1 MAVMRYTLID
11 KSGTVSFIAPWNTL
25 KALVAA
31 CSRKPTPEDLTAL
44 LESASKYSSGLQQYV
59 LNGLA
64 VFDEHYTSQDAG
76 AAPTDLNPQ
85 LEREL
90 REILGSKNGPLTE
103 SPTEEAAATQ
113 EPVEELDEADM
124 SRIFNRVSDEEKA
137 EITYEELLE
146 KQRQLRGVALS
157 RHPVLRV
164 LDDETRRESLEPVSI
179 GLVIFNL
186 PAKRIIQVQNSYGV
200 LKRSDRGRYFE
211 DGQPTER
218 LYFYRLPSDW
228 NLLP

>member
-11 KSGTVSFIAPWNTL
+11 KSGTISFIAPWNTL

-31 CSRKPTPEDLTAL
+31 CSRKPAPEDLSTV
-44 LESASKYSSGLQQYV
+44 LEAASKYSSGLHEYV

-64 VFDEHYTSQDAG
+64 VFDEHYTTQDE
-76 AAPTDLNPQ
+76 TSDSNELNPQ

-90 REILGSKNGPLTE
+90 REILGLGGAATLTE
-103 SPTEEAAATQ
+103 TPSTGEAEE
-113 EPVEELDEADM
+113 PLEEDDI
-124 SRIFNRVSDEEKA
+124 SRIFSKVSEEEKS

-146 KQRQLRGVALS
+146 KQRQLRGAALS

-211 DGQPTER
+211 NGQPTER

-228 NLLP
+228 SLLP

>member
-11 KSGTVSFIAPWNTL
+11 KSGTISFIAPWNTL

-31 CSRKPTPEDLTAL
+31 CSRKPAPEDLLTL
-44 LESASKYSSGLQQYV
+44 LEAASKYDSGLHAYV

-64 VFDEHYTSQDAG
+64 VFDEHYTTRDA
-76 AAPTDLNPQ
+76 ADASAELNPH

-90 REILGSKNGPLTE
+90 RELLSNSSELHE
-103 SPTEEAAATQ
+103 RSPAAT
-113 EPVEELDEADM
+113 ELFAQPH
-124 SRIFNRVSDEEKA
+124 DEEKA

-164 LDDETRRESLEPVSI
+164 LDDETRHESLEPVKI

-186 PAKRIIQVQNSYGV
+186 SARRIIQVQNSYGV

-211 DGQPTER
+211 NGQPTER

-228 NLLP
+228 SLLP

>member
-11 KSGTVSFIAPWNTL
+11 KSGTISFIAPWNTL

-31 CSRKPTPEDLTAL
+31 CSRKPAPEDLSTL
-44 LESASKYSSGLQQYV
+44 LESASKYSTGLQEYV
-59 LNGLA
+59 FNGLA
-64 VFDEHYTSQDAG
+64 VFDEHYTTQDAG
-76 AAPTDLNPQ
+76 SAATELNPQ

-90 REILGSKNGPLTE
+90 REILGGVGDLAGAPAGETKEPA
-103 SPTEEAAATQ
+103 EE
-113 EPVEELDEADM
+113 EDDM
-124 SRIFNRVSDEEKA
+124 SRIFNRVSQEEKA
-137 EITYEELLE
+137 EITYEELLD

-211 DGQPTER
+211 NGQPTER

-228 NLLP
+228 SLLP

>member
-1 MAVMRYTLID
+1 MRYTLID
-11 KSGTVSFIAPWNTL
+11 KSGTISFIAPWNTL

-31 CSRKPTPEDLTAL
+31 CSRKPAPEDLSAI
-44 LESASKYSSGLQQYV
+44 LEAASKYSSGLKDYV
-59 LNGLA
+59 FNGLA
-64 VFDEHYTSQDAG
+64 VFDEHYTTQDEASIAG
-76 AAPTDLNPQ
+76 ELNPQ

-90 REILGSKNGPLTE
+90 REILGLGVAGGLTE
-103 SPTEEAAATQ
+103 APQPADESEEPA
-113 EPVEELDEADM
+113 EEEDI
-124 SRIFNRVSDEEKA
+124 SRIFSRVSEEEKS

-146 KQRQLRGVALS
+146 KQRQLRGAALS

-164 LDDETRRESLEPVSI
+164 LDEETRHESLEPVSI

-211 DGQPTER
+211 NGQPTER
-218 LYFYRLPSDW
+218 LYFYRLPGDW
-228 NLLP
+228 SLLP

>member
-11 KSGTVSFIAPWNTL
+11 KNGTISFIAPWNTL
-25 KALVAA
+25 KALVAG
-31 CSRKPTPEDLTAL
+31 CSRRPAPQDLLNL
-44 LESASKYSSGLQQYV
+44 LEAASKYDSGLKDYV

-64 VFDEHYTSQDAG
+64 VFDEHYTARDADNPG
-76 AAPTDLNPQ
+76 EPTGLNAQ
-85 LEREL
+85 LEQEL
-90 REILGSKNGPLTE
+90 RDLLAKSSDLPERSPAETEAEIFDRPFE
-103 SPTEEAAATQ
+103 
-113 EPVEELDEADM
+113 
-124 SRIFNRVSDEEKA
+124 EEKP

-164 LDDETRRESLEPVSI
+164 LDDETRRESLEPVKI

-211 DGQPTER
+211 HGQPTDR

-228 NLLP
+228 SLLP

>member
-11 KSGTVSFIAPWNTL
+11 KSGTISFIAPWNTL
-25 KALVAA
+25 KALVAG
-31 CSRKPTPEDLTAL
+31 CSRRPAPEDLLTL
-44 LESASKYSSGLQQYV
+44 LEAASKYDSGLQDYV

-64 VFDEHYTSQDAG
+64 VFDEHYTARDAINSG
-76 AAPTDLNPQ
+76 EKTELNAQ

-90 REILGSKNGPLTE
+90 RELLDKSSELPERPPSETEAGIFVRPLE
-103 SPTEEAAATQ
+103 
-113 EPVEELDEADM
+113 
-124 SRIFNRVSDEEKA
+124 EEKT

-157 RHPVLRV
+157 RHPVLKV
-164 LDDETRRESLEPVSI
+164 LDDETRRESLEPVKI

-211 DGQPTER
+211 HGQPTDR
-218 LYFYRLPSDW
+218 LYFYRLPTNWS
-228 NLLP
+228 LLP

>member
-1 MAVMRYTLID
+1 MRYTLID
-11 KSGTVSFIAPWNTL
+11 KSGTISFIAPPNTL
-25 KALVAA
+25 KALVAG
-31 CSRKPTPEDLTAL
+31 CSRKPAPEDLLTL
-44 LESASKYSSGLQQYV
+44 LEAASRYDSGLQEYV

-64 VFDEHYTSQDAG
+64 VFDEHYTAADASDPAG
-76 AAPTDLNPQ
+76 TPEMNPQ

-90 REILGSKNGPLTE
+90 LELLSGASDLGEEVALEYESIPL
-103 SPTEEAAATQ
+103 P
-113 EPVEELDEADM
+113 P
-124 SRIFNRVSDEEKA
+124 DEEKA

-164 LDDETRRESLEPVSI
+164 LDDETRRESLEPVKI

-186 PAKRIIQVQNSYGV
+186 LAKRIIQVQNSYGV

-211 DGQPTER
+211 NGQPTER

-228 NLLP
+228 SLLP

>member
-1 MAVMRYTLID
+1 MRYTLID
-11 KSGTVSFIAPWNTL
+11 KSGTISFIAPWNTL

-31 CSRKPTPEDLTAL
+31 CSRKPAPEDVSAL
-44 LESASKYSSGLQQYV
+44 LERASKYSSGLQEYV

-64 VFDEHYTSQDAG
+64 VFDEHYTTQDAG
-76 AAPTDLNPQ
+76 TAPAELNPQ

-90 REILGSKNGPLTE
+90 REILGGAGPL
-103 SPTEEAAATQ
+103 AAPPAGETA
-113 EPVEELDEADM
+113 ETGELVEVEDI

-146 KQRQLRGVALS
+146 KQRQLRGVAPA

-164 LDDETRRESLEPVSI
+164 LDDDTRHESLEPVSI

-211 DGQPTER
+211 NGQPTER
-218 LYFYRLPSDW
+218 LYFYRLPSEW
-228 NLLP
+228 SLLP

>member
-11 KSGTVSFIAPWNTL
+11 KSGTISFIAPWNTL

-31 CSRKPTPEDLTAL
+31 CSRKPAPEDLSTL
-44 LESASKYSSGLQQYV
+44 LESASKYSSGLQEYV
-59 LNGLA
+59 FNGLA
-64 VFDEHYTSQDAG
+64 VFDEHYTTQDAG
-76 AAPTDLNPQ
+76 STATELNPQ

-90 REILGSKNGPLTE
+90 REILGEAGELTGLSSGE
-103 SPTEEAAATQ
+103 AGEAA
-113 EPVEELDEADM
+113 EDEDI
-124 SRIFNRVSDEEKA
+124 SRIFNRVSQEEKA
-137 EITYEELLE
+137 EITYEELLD

-164 LDDETRRESLEPVSI
+164 LDDETRRESLEPISI

-200 LKRSDRGRYFE
+200 LKRSDRGRYFQ
-211 DGQPTER
+211 DGRPTER

-228 NLLP
+228 SLLP

>member
-11 KSGTVSFIAPWNTL
+11 KSGTISFIAPWNTL

-31 CSRKPTPEDLTAL
+31 CSRKPAPEDLSTV
-44 LESASKYSSGLQQYV
+44 LEAASRYSSGLREYV
-59 LNGLA
+59 FNGLA
-64 VFDEHYTSQDAG
+64 VFDEHYTTQDEAS
-76 AAPTDLNPQ
+76 ATRELNPQ

-90 REILGSKNGPLTE
+90 REILGLGGTGGLTE
-103 SPTEEAAATQ
+103 APQPAGESEDFIEE
-113 EPVEELDEADM
+113 EEDI
-124 SRIFNRVSDEEKA
+124 SRIFSRVSEEEKS

-146 KQRQLRGVALS
+146 KQRQLRGAALS

-164 LDDETRRESLEPVSI
+164 LDDDTRRESLEPVSI

-211 DGQPTER
+211 NGQPTER
-218 LYFYRLPSDW
+218 LYFYRLPTDW
-228 NLLP
+228 SLLP

>member
-11 KSGTVSFIAPWNTL
+11 KSGTISFIAPWNTL

-31 CSRKPTPEDLTAL
+31 CSRKPAPEDLTTL
-44 LESASKYSSGLQQYV
+44 LEAASKYSSGLQEYV
-59 LNGLA
+59 FNSLA
-64 VFDEHYTSQDAG
+64 VFDEHYTTRDDASDG
-76 AAPTDLNPQ
+76 ELNPQ

-90 REILGSKNGPLTE
+90 REILGVPGSGELTE
-103 SPTEEAAATQ
+103 TPPQAGEIEEPA
-113 EPVEELDEADM
+113 EEEDM
-124 SRIFNRVSDEEKA
+124 SRIFSSVSEEEKS

-146 KQRQLRGVALS
+146 KQRQLRGAALS

-211 DGQPTER
+211 NGQPTER

-228 NLLP
+228 SLLP

>member
-1 MAVMRYTLID
+1 MRYTLID
-11 KSGTVSFIAPWNTL
+11 NSGTISFVAPPNTL

-31 CSRKPTPEDLTAL
+31 CSRKPAPEDLTDL
-44 LESASKYSSGLQQYV
+44 LEAASKYDSGLQEYV

-64 VFDEHYTSQDAG
+64 VFDEHNTTNDAE
-76 AAPTDLNPQ
+76 ADLTELNPQ

-90 REILGSKNGPLTE
+90 LELLSG
-103 SPTEEAAATQ
+103 AAEKLDQ
-113 EPVEELDEADM
+113 SPVEEYDSIPLPP
-124 SRIFNRVSDEEKA
+124 DEEKA
-137 EITYEELLE
+137 EISYEELLE
-146 KQRQLRGVALS
+146 KQRQLRGAALA

-164 LDDETRRESLEPVSI
+164 LDDETRRESLEPASV

-211 DGQPTER
+211 NGQPTER
-218 LYFYRLPSDW
+218 LYFYRLPSEW
-228 NLLP
+228 SLLP

>member
-11 KSGTVSFIAPWNTL
+11 KSGTISFIAPWNTL

-31 CSRKPTPEDLTAL
+31 CSRKPAPEDLITL
-44 LESASKYSSGLQQYV
+44 LEAASKYDRGLHEYV

-64 VFDEHYTSQDAG
+64 VFDEHYSTRDANEPG
-76 AAPTDLNPQ
+76 DTTELNSQ

-90 REILGSKNGPLTE
+90 CELLSNSSELPERPPAENEIFALPH
-103 SPTEEAAATQ
+103 
-113 EPVEELDEADM
+113 
-124 SRIFNRVSDEEKA
+124 DEEKA

-164 LDDETRRESLEPVSI
+164 LDDETQRESLEPVKI

-211 DGQPTER
+211 NGQPTER

-228 NLLP
+228 SLLP

>member
-1 MAVMRYTLID
+1 MRYTLID
-11 KSGTVSFIAPWNTL
+11 KSGTISFIAPWNTL

-31 CSRKPTPEDLTAL
+31 CSRKPAPEDLSAL
-44 LESASKYSSGLQQYV
+44 LESASKYSSGLQEYV
-59 LNGLA
+59 FNGLA
-64 VFDEHYTSQDAG
+64 VFDEHYTTEDA
-76 AAPTDLNPQ
+76 ASASTELNPQ
-85 LEREL
+85 LERDL
-90 REILGSKNGPLTE
+90 REILGKAGDLAEAPAGE
-103 SPTEEAAATQ
+103 TEEPA
-113 EPVEELDEADM
+113 EEEDI
-124 SRIFNRVSDEEKA
+124 SRIFNRVTEEVKA

-146 KQRQLRGVALS
+146 KQRQLRGVAPS

-200 LKRSDRGRYFE
+200 LKRSDRGRYFQ

-218 LYFYRLPSDW
+218 LYFYRLPNDW
-228 NLLP
+228 SLLP